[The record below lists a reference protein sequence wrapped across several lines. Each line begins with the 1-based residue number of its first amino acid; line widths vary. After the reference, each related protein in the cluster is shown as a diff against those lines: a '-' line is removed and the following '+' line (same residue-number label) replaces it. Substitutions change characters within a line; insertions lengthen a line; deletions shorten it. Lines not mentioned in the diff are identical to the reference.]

1 MLVKEFKDFSQIQL
15 RQLGSYA
22 NMTLENFIKEI
33 ESKGKV
39 PNKFY
44 KILYDEIMSQIL
56 EGSNLC
62 ASESL
67 EITKKVEL
75 TPTEQILEK
84 IPLGFIQYYVEE
96 KDYTKSYNAMLGVV
110 KNFYQ
115 LSTYEHHGNTKL
127 KYRRTANEW
136 KSFVNSNSGKIIE
149 DWNDVTS
156 KHIIPSSYD
165 ESLGF
170 TENIR
175 NAFIEYGDLLKTRSK
190 NKRYFTGDKA

>member
-15 RQLGSYA
+15 RQLGAYA
-22 NMTLENFIKEI
+22 SMTIEDFIREI

-96 KDYTKSYNAMLGVV
+96 KDYKKSYKAILGVV

-127 KYRRTANEW
+127 KYRERQMNGNHLLILIQERLLRIGMMSPQST
-136 KSFVNSNSGKIIE
+136 SFPRRMMRAS
-149 DWNDVTS
+149 
-156 KHIIPSSYD
+156 
-165 ESLGF
+165 
-170 TENIR
+170 
-175 NAFIEYGDLLKTRSK
+175 DLLRT
-190 NKRYFTGDKA
+190 

>member
-15 RQLGSYA
+15 RQLGAYA
-22 NMTLENFIKEI
+22 SMTIEDFIREI

-84 IPLGFIQYYVEE
+84 IPLDFIQYYVE
-96 KDYTKSYNAMLGVV
+96 
-110 KNFYQ
+110 
-115 LSTYEHHGNTKL
+115 
-127 KYRRTANEW
+127 
-136 KSFVNSNSGKIIE
+136 
-149 DWNDVTS
+149 
-156 KHIIPSSYD
+156 
-165 ESLGF
+165 
-170 TENIR
+170 
-175 NAFIEYGDLLKTRSK
+175 
-190 NKRYFTGDKA
+190 